1 MYSDM
6 DLFIS
11 FQMGYIDGMSTMIQH
26 LDNTITPVR
35 YVAMDMPSFRQR
47 LYNTRNVDYYQSM
60 KHIRLAA
67 IAPNMFVTSAGTIV
81 VRRHDLLFED
91 ISEILPVP
99 YRTRRDEIISVLHT
113 SCTPQLT
120 PILTESSI
128 FSTENMDVSSG
139 EYIIPTVDIVNACY
153 LDVFSHNGANDNMLI
168 SLTELTD
175 SYYDYCIEQQDRA
188 RLDFNYVYSISRELI
203 TCYIADIGVLE

>member
-11 FQMGYIDGMSTMIQH
+11 FQMGFIDGMSTMIQH

-35 YVAMDMPSFRQR
+35 YVSMDMPSFRQR

-60 KHIRLAA
+60 KYIRLAA
-67 IAPNMFVTSAGTIV
+67 IAPNMFATSVGTIV
-81 VRRHDLLFED
+81 IRRHDLLFED

-128 FSTENMDVSSG
+128 FSAENIDVSSG

-153 LDVFSHNGANDNMLI
+153 LDVLSHNGANDNMLI
-168 SLTELTD
+168 NLTDLAD
-175 SYYDYCIEQQDRA
+175 SYYDYCTEQQDRVK
-188 RLDFNYVYSISRELI
+188 LDFNYVYSISRELT